1 MPKLITVQ
9 SLAIVASFF
18 LVASAATIA
27 RAQTSASSASSPASG
42 AASAAPANTPSAT
55 AAASSSAATAKKVWT
70 NEDVTNLQDE
80 SISTI
85 GKSGAKPVKTGAG
98 SKPVPAPRNSQQI
111 LNEITKL
118 KGQVTEFDAQIAQLQ
133 AAMSGQATG
142 DSKSSTRP
150 FGVKD
155 NSFQTELDDV
165 QKKRADT
172 LTHISDLEDQ
182 ARHNGVPEN
191 SIP

>member
-9 SLAIVASFF
+9 SLVMAASFC
-18 LVASAATIA
+18 LVASAATVA
-27 RAQTSASSASSPASG
+27 RAQTSASSESSAAASS
-42 AASAAPANTPSAT
+42 APANTPSAT
-55 AAASSSAATAKKVWT
+55 AGVSSSAATAKKVWT

-85 GKSGAKPVKTGAG
+85 GKSGAKPVKTDAG
-98 SKPVPAPRNSQQI
+98 SKPVPAPRNGQQL
-111 LNEITKL
+111 LNEITRL
-118 KGQVTEFDAQIAQLQ
+118 KGQVTEFDAQIARLQ

-150 FGVKD
+150 FGVKG

-182 ARHNGVPEN
+182 ARHNGVPAN